1 MTIAAILV
9 LAAGTYAFRV
19 GGPMLRERVELPDRV
34 VRLFEL
40 GAIALLAALV
50 VTAGLTAGG
59 GFAGWART
67 AGLAAGGVAAVLR
80 LPFVAVVLIAAA
92 TAAGLRLLGVP

>member
-1 MTIAAILV
+1 MTLAAILV
-9 LAAGTYAFRV
+9 LFAGTYLFRLA
-19 GGPMLRERVELPDRV
+19 GPLLRERIELPDRV

-59 GFAGWART
+59 GFAGWARSG
-67 AGLAAGGVAAVLR
+67 GLAAGAAAALAR
-80 LPFVAVVLIAAA
+80 LPFAVVVLIAAG